1 MLCQVTHYSADRVV
15 VTQTQSQTPAPVA
28 AAEEGGVGGV
38 GAGQI
43 SQIIQNVLLNL
54 IGGGLLGNTHQHQY
68 WTHCNHCCCPG
79 GGAGGGGGGA
89 QETLTSLITHTRTL
103 LTTATNTDTVLIPVN
118 YRGTEIFQVSR
129 RVSGPR
135 VTCHVSQT
143 VTEHNLVTSTTTD
156 YSVQTLLSFV
166 PATKP
171 FYPLAP
177 TLHR

>member
-1 MLCQVTHYSADRVV
+1 MTHYSADRVV
-15 VTQTQSQTPAPVA
+15 VTQTQTQTPAPVA

-54 IGGGLLGNTHQHQY
+54 IGGGLLGNTHTHQY

-118 YRGTEIFQVSR
+118 YRGTEIFQVSC

-135 VTCHVSQT
+135 VTCRVSQT

-166 PATKP
+166 PATQP